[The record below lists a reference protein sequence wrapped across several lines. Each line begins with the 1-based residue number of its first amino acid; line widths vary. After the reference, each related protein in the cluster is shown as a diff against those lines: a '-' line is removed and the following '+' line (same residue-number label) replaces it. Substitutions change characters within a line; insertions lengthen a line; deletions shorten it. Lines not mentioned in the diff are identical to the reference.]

1 VVAVWLPVAAALPW
15 IIAPLVV
22 AWRARQAQHLRDFS
36 AKAPSDAPLLSVV
49 IPARDEARNIEACV
63 RSVLGATYPGLEVV
77 VVDDAS
83 GDGTGDIAR
92 TLATED
98 SRVRVVQTA
107 SLPAGWFGKP
117 WACATGAAA
126 ARGAL
131 LCFTDA
137 DTRHAP
143 DLVVRAV
150 HAMRARAAD
159 LLSVAGHQELGSFWE
174 RVIQPQVF
182 TMITMRYGGPELVN
196 RSRRVYDKIANGQFI
211 LVTREAYDAVG
222 GHAAVRDKVAEDLMI
237 AQRFF
242 AARRRVVLV
251 VGADQLTTRMYTSLA
266 ELVRGWRKN
275 IFAGSGDSLPPVAA
289 VRALLPLLLLLAP
302 VVTLAPVA
310 ALVAGLVTSSAPAI
324 LFGAIATAASL
335 VWWAFVYRSMRLSP
349 FYALAF
355 PLGAV
360 VLLYII
366 GTAVLRGRR
375 VMWKGR
381 EYVSG

>member
-22 AWRARQAQHLRDFS
+22 AWRARQAQHLGDFS
-36 AKAPSDAPLLSVV
+36 AEAPSDAPLLSVV

-63 RSVLGATYPGLEVV
+63 RSVLGATYPRLEVV

-83 GDGTGDIAR
+83 RDGTGDIAR

-107 SLPAGWFGKP
+107 ALPAGWFGKP

-126 ARGAL
+126 AHGAL

-143 DLVVRAV
+143 DLLIRAV

-159 LLSVAGHQELGSFWE
+159 LLSVAGRQELGSFWE

-266 ELVRGWRKN
+266 DLVRGWRKN

-310 ALVAGLVTSSAPAI
+310 ALVVGLATSSTPVI

-375 VMWKGR
+375 VVWKGR